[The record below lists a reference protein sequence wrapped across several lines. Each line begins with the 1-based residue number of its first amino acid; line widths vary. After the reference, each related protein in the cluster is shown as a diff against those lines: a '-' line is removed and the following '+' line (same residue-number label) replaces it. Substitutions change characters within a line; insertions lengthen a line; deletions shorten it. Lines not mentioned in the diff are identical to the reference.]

1 MNKKSLDEA
10 WTDCVRFFTARD
22 PAQLEKAARDPK
34 HKLALVFRSYL
45 GQAKRWANDGV
56 ADRKLDYQVWCG
68 PAMGAFNAWVAGSA
82 LEAWSARDAVSIAR
96 NLLVG
101 ACVLSRVAAL
111 RAQGVVLPAEIEH
124 FAPRS
129 HAELDT
135 LLETTPVTVTTPK
148 TVAAPTREPIAI
160 VGIGALFPKAANAA

>member
-1 MNKKSLDEA
+1 VLTRGTLFAVRAQRLYELYRAHASLDALPAPVREELETKFFKKSLDEA
-10 WTDCVRFFTARD
+10 WADCVRFFTVRD
-22 PAQLEKAARDPK
+22 PAQLEKAAKDAK

-45 GQAKRWANDGV
+45 GQASRWANAGV

-82 LEAWSARDAVSIAR
+82 LENWKARDAVSIAR

-111 RAQGVVLPAEIEH
+111 RAQG
-124 FAPRS
+124 
-129 HAELDT
+129 
-135 LLETTPVTVTTPK
+135 
-148 TVAAPTREPIAI
+148 
-160 VGIGALFPKAANAA
+160 